1 MKLEKSYVRNYS
13 TELPIQEDLV
23 LYQTFQQAR
32 DEGYVGE
39 IINLETGENVT
50 TLQIMDKV
58 SHWTQWIQ

>member
-39 IINLETGENVT
+39 IINLETGETVT

-58 SHWTQWIQ
+58 SHLTQ

>member
-58 SHWTQWIQ
+58 SHLTQ